1 MESITLGQIAAA
13 VAIIM
18 AFWRFTDKIIKAVN
32 GALDAKLDP
41 LEKKINMT
49 LNAQFQMINHVL
61 DGNHVDKL
69 RALRDKMQNEL
80 IEGDK

>member
-1 MESITLGQIAAA
+1 MENITIGQITRGLR
-13 VAIIM
+13 IIT
-18 AFWRFTDKIIKAVN
+18 ALWVFAERIIKGVN

>member
-1 MESITLGQIAAA
+1 MENITIGQIAAA
-13 VAIIM
+13 AAIITALW
-18 AFWRFTDKIIKAVN
+18 AFAERIIKGVN
-32 GALDAKLDP
+32 GALEAKLNP
-41 LEKKINMT
+41 LEKKINMS
-49 LNAQFQMINHVL
+49 LNAQFQMINHMV

>member
-1 MESITLGQIAAA
+1 
-13 VAIIM
+13 
-18 AFWRFTDKIIKAVN
+18 
-32 GALDAKLDP
+32 
-41 LEKKINMT
+41 
-49 LNAQFQMINHVL
+49 MINHVL